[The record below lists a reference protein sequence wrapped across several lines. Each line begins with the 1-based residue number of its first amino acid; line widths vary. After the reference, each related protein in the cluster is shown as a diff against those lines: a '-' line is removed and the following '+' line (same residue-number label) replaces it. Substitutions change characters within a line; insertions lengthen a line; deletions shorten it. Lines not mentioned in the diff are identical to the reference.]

1 MEELKKALLNH
12 YHLSEEEYLL
22 MSRPIEEI
30 KLKDPN
36 KIEGMSKIKER
47 IFSAIANHEKIIIYG
62 DYDCDGISATSIMF
76 LTFQILHY
84 PVSYYIPSRYID
96 GYGLNVSNVRKMKD
110 AGYSLI
116 ICVDNGISQFDAIH
130 EAKQLGIDVIVIDHH
145 EVPEKQVEAYG
156 IIHPTVSKIDK
167 IFGSGGYMSLF
178 VSGALLGNYD
188 DYLVTLAGMS
198 VVTDMMDLHGYN
210 RDVVRLAVHN
220 LEKNKY
226 LALRLL
232 LENPDVITEKSF
244 GLEIGPKINAI
255 GRVLETTKVN
265 LLVKYLTTSSKDE
278 IYELRDWIIGIND
291 QRKELTKTSVE
302 KLDEDYQATPG
313 ICTILNVKEGLI
325 GLIAARLMNDYNV
338 PTIVFTQDI
347 LDPTLLKGSI
357 RSKEGFNTS
366 KAIKSLEK
374 YIVAGGGHSQAGGI
388 SIKKD
393 NFDLFKEKFIELC
406 EQYHFIVE
414 EDELIPL
421 KLTDITFENYEII
434 RSFAPFGMNFDE
446 PLFSIENIPTRA
458 LEFISGG
465 KHLST
470 ALSIHSKLLGFNM
483 KKEDVQSYSYI
494 DVKGKFYLSSYRGG
508 KTLEFRPYEYFGHN
522 C

>member
-1 MEELKKALLNH
+1 MIDLKKSLLNH
-12 YHLSEEEYLL
+12 YHLSEETYAL
-22 MSRPIEEI
+22 MSRPLDEI
-30 KLKDPN
+30 SLKDPN
-36 KIEGMSKIKER
+36 KIEGMNRVKER
-47 IFSAIANHEKIIIYG
+47 IFKAIAEHEKIIIYG
-62 DYDCDGISATSIMF
+62 DYDCDGISATSIMVQ
-76 LTFQILHY
+76 TFQILHY

-96 GYGLNVSNVRKMKD
+96 GYGLNVINVRKMKE

-130 EAKQLGIDVIVIDHH
+130 EAKELGIDVIVIDHH
-145 EVPEKQVEAYG
+145 ELPEKQVEAFE
-156 IIHPTVSKIDK
+156 IIHPIYSHIDE
-167 IFGSGGYMSLF
+167 IYGSGGYMSLF
-178 VSGALLGNYD
+178 VSAALLGTFD
-188 DYLVTLAGMS
+188 EYLVTLAGMS

-210 RDVVRLAVHN
+210 RDIVRLAVHY

-226 LALRLL
+226 LPLRLL

-244 GLEIGPKINAI
+244 SLEIGPKINAI
-255 GRVLETTKVN
+255 GRVLETPKVN

-278 IYELRDWIIGIND
+278 IFELRDWIIGINE
-291 QRKELTKTSVE
+291 QRKQLTKESVE
-302 KLDEDYQATPG
+302 KLDEDYQTEAG
-313 ICTILNVKEGLI
+313 ICTIINVKEGLI

-374 YIVAGGGHSQAGGI
+374 YIVCGGGHSQAGGI
-388 SIKKD
+388 SVKKD
-393 NFDLFKEKFIELC
+393 QYEIFKQKFIELC
-406 EQYHFIVE
+406 EKYQFVVE
-414 EDELIPL
+414 QEELIPIE
-421 KLTDITFENYEII
+421 LTDITFENYEIL

-465 KHLST
+465 KHLAT

-483 KKEDVQSYSYI
+483 SKEDIQSYSSI
-494 DVKGKFYLSSYRGG
+494 DIKGKFYLSSYRGG
-508 KTLEFRPYEYFGHN
+508 KTLEFRPYEYIGHKN
-522 C
+522 